1 MIQSFVS
8 RLIELENLCSATL
21 IFLFSVTSGEAKG
34 EHFSS
39 HDGSQSTST
48 APFAL
53 QNCHSGTSRLRA
65 NPYPSPNFRAAK
77 EV

>member
-8 RLIELENLCSATL
+8 RLIELENLCSATP
-21 IFLFSVTSGEAKG
+21 IFLFSVTSGEAEG
-34 EHFSS
+34 EHFSR
-39 HDGSQSTST
+39 QM
-48 APFAL
+48 ALRAPRLPFAP

-65 NPYPSPNFRAAK
+65 NPYPGPNFRAAK